1 MPACWRRTSEF
12 APGNKACYDG
22 ARTRVRRLSP
32 ALATEANVN
41 ATEATNIEVVR
52 KYFDGCNSGDLA
64 VLLSTLVPDVVH
76 FFLPARFPPIRGAEH
91 LARYWRKYKLA
102 LDPIWSVDHVIAR
115 GDEAVSEWS
124 CSWVPR
130 GAQTRLM
137 LRGSEWYVMHDAKI
151 AEIRAYFM
159 HDDHGNTELAG
170 FPYGERGYLA
180 L

>member
-1 MPACWRRTSEF
+1 MVCPRELGGF
-12 APGNKACYDG
+12 Q
-22 ARTRVRRLSP
+22 TRD
-32 ALATEANVN
+32 TNVN

-64 VLLSTLVPDVVH
+64 VLLSTLTPDVVH

-91 LARYWRKYKLA
+91 LARYWRKYKVA
-102 LDPIWSVDHVIAR
+102 LDPVWSVDRIIAR

-124 CSWVPR
+124 CIWTPK

-137 LRGSEWYVMHDAKI
+137 LRGSEWYVMRGGKI
-151 AEIRAYFM
+151 AEVRAYFM
-159 HDDHGNTELAG
+159 HDDHGNTELTG
-170 FPYGERGYLA
+170 FPYGDRGYLT